1 MKLNLG
7 AGTVRV
13 EGHVSVDLYADAD
26 IVADI
31 SKPLPF
37 DNESIDAIY
46 TSHAI
51 EHLTFREY
59 ETFKREVDRI
69 LKPGATL
76 EIRCPNIALVC
87 KKLVADPTDEFTM
100 KELYG
105 LQNEQGEFHKS
116 GHTINSLLND
126 FLDYEPN
133 ILEPSTDTE
142 LHIKFTK
149 GGNGG
154 K

>member
-1 MKLNLG
+1 MMKLNLG

-13 EGHVSVDLYADAD
+13 SNFTSVDLFADAD

-31 SKPLPF
+31 GKKLPF
-37 DNESIDAIY
+37 DDESVDAIY

-51 EHLTFREY
+51 EHLSFREY
-59 ETFKREVDRI
+59 ETFKREVDRV

-87 KKLVADPTDEFTM
+87 KKFVDDPLNPFTM
-100 KELYG
+100 NELYG
-105 LQNEQGEFHKS
+105 LQHEPGEFHRS
-116 GHTINSLLND
+116 GHTIQSVLND
-126 FLDYEPN
+126 FDKYEPQ
-133 ILEPSTDTE
+133 ILEPSMDTE

-149 GGNGG
+149 GEA
-154 K
+154 